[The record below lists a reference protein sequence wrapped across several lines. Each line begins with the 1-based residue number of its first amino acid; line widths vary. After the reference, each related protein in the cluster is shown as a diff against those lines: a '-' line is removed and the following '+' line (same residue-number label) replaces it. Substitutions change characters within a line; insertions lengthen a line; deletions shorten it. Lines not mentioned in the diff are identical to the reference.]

1 MTETHQNRPEIGYSR
16 TRPVSKLSLQER
28 VRQRFKT
35 LVESKHVSHEVLG
48 KYLGLSRSGVTR
60 LLGDEDT
67 GFALQHIERL
77 CEFFQIT
84 PAEIMADPG
93 AVIVPIK
100 PLEAQLLAHFR
111 QMTELQRHSLLSVL
125 DRSASVPE
133 QRRRARLGRAEL
145 TEEQQLL
152 VDLYA
157 RSPEQA
163 RGGILKT
170 LRGTARLG
178 DAERGQRRTTE

>member
-1 MTETHQNRPEIGYSR
+1 MISR
-16 TRPVSKLSLQER
+16 VGSASLVTTLNKFQEMVRERLREKTPNFSTLARFLKADPSTIHKRLKPGGPDLSLDWLDDVRAFYQMSVSEMCAMPGSLWQE
-28 VRQRFKT
+28 V
-35 LVESKHVSHEVLG
+35 
-48 KYLGLSRSGVTR
+48 
-60 LLGDEDT
+60 
-67 GFALQHIERL
+67 
-77 CEFFQIT
+77 
-84 PAEIMADPG
+84 
-93 AVIVPIK
+93 K

-178 DAERGQRRTTE
+178 DVERGQRRTTE